1 MFGIFLVRSLVRPSI
16 SFALA
21 FIKSSNMDFKKQ
33 LRYKENQS
41 PSLTDTKLN
50 GKKPVI
56 LTFSVQKD

>member
-1 MFGIFLVRSLVRPSI
+1 
-16 SFALA
+16 
-21 FIKSSNMDFKKQ
+21 MDFKKQ